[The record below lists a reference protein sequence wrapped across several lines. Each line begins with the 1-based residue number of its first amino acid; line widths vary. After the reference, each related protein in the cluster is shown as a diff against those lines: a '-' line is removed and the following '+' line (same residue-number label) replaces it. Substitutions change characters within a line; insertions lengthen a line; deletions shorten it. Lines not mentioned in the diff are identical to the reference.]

1 MDIVK
6 IIEEKFKKIGKM
18 IGIIFIYYLNMIVLL
33 NLCRDILN
41 SSNTFI
47 SYTTNLLIYFLDL
60 LIVSLFFLPTLVD
73 NLYSFKKENIKIA
86 FKNWG
91 IGFLCMLISN
101 LYLNYF
107 VGNMA
112 TNEVSNREFLF
123 ANPIISVLLMAIVA
137 PILEEVVFRLNIKK
151 AFKNKYVFCIVS
163 GLLFGGMHLLSSTSL
178 KELLYIIPYG
188 SLGFFF
194 AKAYY
199 ETDNIYTSIIA
210 HMFHNSLS
218 IFFIFLGTALL

>member
-60 LIVSLFFLPTLVD
+60 LIVSLFFLPMLVD
-73 NLYSFKKENIKIA
+73 NLYNFKRENIKIA